1 MARKARVRA
10 RSGVYHVVMQ
20 GVRYRDIF
28 LDDEDYGIFVE
39 LLRKTRTSED
49 EEGGTLI
56 NYELYAYCLM
66 NDHLHLLLKEGRE
79 SVSKVVGRIATA
91 YSHYFNNK
99 YDRDGAV
106 YRARFASEPVE
117 DESRLSVVLRYI
129 IQAPTRL
136 NRVEDLDDYEYS
148 SWREYMGLVAAD
160 KCICTVREEYRRLS
174 QEELRR
180 MLEAPLQRSESCL
193 GPRRNPIRR
202 PSDKQVL
209 VMIHELTGASSI
221 SEFMLQPYASC
232 LLTLTDLR
240 KKGASVRQLER
251 LTGINR
257 GIIQRL

>member
-28 LDDEDYGIFVE
+28 LDDEDYGMFVE

-99 YDRDGAV
+99 YDRDGAI
-106 YRARFASEPVE
+106 YRSRFASEPVE
-117 DESRLSVVLRYI
+117 EAGKFSIVLRYI
-129 IQAPTRL
+129 MQAPTRL
-136 NRVEDLDDYEYS
+136 SRVEDLDDYEYS
-148 SWREYMGLVAAD
+148 SWREYMGLVPAD
-160 KCICTVREEYRRLS
+160 KCICEVREEYRLLEP
-174 QEELRR
+174 EELRR
-180 MLEAPLQRSESCL
+180 MLEVPLQRGESCL
-193 GPRRNPIRR
+193 GPRRNVLHR
-202 PSDKQVL
+202 PSDKQVM
-209 VMIHELTGASSI
+209 VMIHELTGASTI
-221 SEFMLQPYASC
+221 SEFMHQPYSNC
-232 LLTLTDLR
+232 LLALTDLR

-251 LTGINR
+251 LTGIGR